1 MDNIKNS
8 DSVNLIIH
16 GSNGKCLSACVINK
30 RVTHRLR
37 VVVVDLYVCSAAGQ
51 QQTIKIMR
59 NPNGMPLTQEGVK
72 AIVKEVS
79 PPPLP
84 PPTHSTA
91 DPT

>member
-37 VVVVDLYVCSAAGQ
+37 VVVDLYVCSAAGQ

-79 PPPLP
+79 PPPP
-84 PPTHSTA
+84 SPPTRSTA